1 MKYILLSETEL
12 DIMQLLWKE
21 KNGLSRPEILSR
33 LEDKAWNPNSIH
45 QVLNSMMKKGVLQ
58 VDGMA
63 RCGKVYGRTYTPTMT
78 QQEFLARRTQE
89 ITPGLSSKER
99 LLGIVAALTEQDGID
114 AETINELE
122 QLLAARKKELNIR

>member
-12 DIMQLLWKE
+12 DIMQILWKE
-21 KNGLSRPEILSR
+21 ETGLSRPEILSHM
-33 LEDKAWNPNSIH
+33 ENKNWNPNSIH

-63 RCGKVYGRTYTPTMT
+63 RCGKVYGRTYMPTMT

-114 AETINELE
+114 AETLMELE
-122 QLLAARKKELNIR
+122 RVLATRKKELNIR

>member
-12 DIMQLLWKE
+12 DIMQLLWE
-21 KNGLSRPEILSR
+21 EDTGLSRPEILSR
-33 LEDKAWNPNSIH
+33 LEGKDWNPNSIH

-63 RCGKVYGRTYTPTMT
+63 RCGKIYGRTYTPTMT

-89 ITPGLSSKER
+89 ITPGLTTKER
-99 LLGIVAALTEQDGID
+99 ILGVVAALADQEGLDD
-114 AETINELE
+114 ETIRELE
-122 QLLAARKKELNIR
+122 ELLEMHKKGLNKQ

>member
-12 DIMQLLWKE
+12 DVMQILWKA
-21 KNGLSRPEILSR
+21 KTGLSRPEILSHM
-33 LEDKAWNPNSIH
+33 EGKDWNPNSIH

-63 RCGKVYGRTYTPTMT
+63 RCGKVYGRTYMPTMT

-99 LLGIVAALTEQDGID
+99 ILGIVAALTELDGID
-114 AETINELE
+114 AETIGELE
-122 QLLAARKKELNIR
+122 QLLAVRKKELNTR

>member
-12 DIMQLLWKE
+12 DIMQLLWE
-21 KNGLSRPEILSR
+21 EDTGLSRPEILSR
-33 LEDKAWNPNSIH
+33 LEGKDWNPNSIH

-63 RCGKVYGRTYTPTMT
+63 RCGKIYGRTYTPTMT

-89 ITPGLSSKER
+89 ITPGLTTKER
-99 LLGIVAALTEQDGID
+99 ILGVVAALANQEGLD
-114 AETINELE
+114 AETIQELE
-122 QLLAARKKELNIR
+122 QLLETHKKGLPK